1 MILRTALSVLS
12 LLVLSIASA
21 SAITVEEIIKN
32 HIEARG
38 GTTAIKDLKSLR
50 IEATMQ
56 TMGGEMKAVQLFKGG
71 NKMRMDMEIQGMSI
85 TQAYDGKTGWMMN
98 PMMGSGAQKVSDEQA
113 QGMAQQASFAGDLIS
128 AGEFGYTLE
137 AAGSEDLDG
146 MTAYKV
152 KVTNKDGETWYTFV
166 DAITWL
172 IVRTDRTMEMAGQ
185 TFEVQV
191 YFSNFKTISGVQLPT
206 QIDMKAGGQDFM
218 SMTWDKIEP
227 NVEISDE
234 KFAYPG
240 E

>member
-1 MILRTALSVLS
+1 MIMRTALSVLS

-21 SAITVEEIIKN
+21 SAITVEEIVKN

-56 TMGGEMKAVQLFKGG
+56 SMGGEMKATQLFKGG
-71 NKMRMDMEIQGMSI
+71 NKIRIDIEFQGMTM
-85 TQAYDGKTGWMMN
+85 TQAYDGKTAWMMN
-98 PMMGSGAQKVSDEQA
+98 PMMGNGAQKASDDQA
-113 QGMAQQASFAGDLIS
+113 QAMAQQASFAGDLIS

-152 KVTNKDGETWYTFV
+152 KVTNKAGESWYTFV

-191 YFSNFKTISGVQLPT
+191 YFSNFKTVSGVQLPT
-206 QIDMKAGGQDFM
+206 QIDMRASGQDFM

-227 NVEISDE
+227 NVQIPDE